1 MAVAEDRRTGS
12 ADGSDAGF
20 ARRLGAALA
29 ASAKRTNEN
38 PRLLDAAK
46 VLREMLPGDSRFGDP
61 LSTGGREQPQ
71 MVGRRLAEITSERPG
86 VLREAG
92 LSALQVWQAMAEA
105 QGRGRGERDLAIVF
119 TDLVEFSE
127 WALGA
132 GDENALELLR
142 EVGLAMEPPVK
153 AHGGEVVKRLGD
165 GMMAVFDEPSGALEA
180 LGEAC
185 HNVSRIEVAG
195 YRPCFRAGLHVGRP
209 RRIGGDY
216 LGVDVNVAAR
226 VAEEAESE
234 EVLISDKALEH
245 LDADTL
251 DLRRKR
257 RFKVKGVPSDM
268 TAYRV
273 ALTA

>member
-1 MAVAEDRRTGS
+1 V
-12 ADGSDAGF
+12 
-20 ARRLGAALA
+20 
-29 ASAKRTNEN
+29 
-38 PRLLDAAK
+38 
-46 VLREMLPGDSRFGDP
+46 RELLPGDSKFGDP

-71 MVGRRLAEITSERPG
+71 IVGRRLADLTSERPG

-105 QGRGRGERDLAIVF
+105 QGRGRGERELAIVF

-127 WALGA
+127 WALEA

-142 EVGLAMEPPVK
+142 EVGLAMEPPVT

-165 GMMAVFDEPSGALEA
+165 GMMAVFDEPSEALEA
-180 LGEAC
+180 LAEAC
-185 HNVSRIEVAG
+185 AGVSQVEVAG
-195 YRPCFRAGLHVGRP
+195 YRPRFRAGLHVGRP

-216 LGVDVNVAAR
+216 VGVDVNVAAR
-226 VAEEAESE
+226 VAEEAGGE
-234 EVLISDKALEH
+234 EVLISDRALEH
-245 LDADTL
+245 LDADKL
-251 DLRRKR
+251 DVRRKR